1 MTSPSTI
8 RDLRAALEELEEKK
22 REIDEQYRNV
32 AAALRYFEESVQG
45 PRPQTE
51 EARPHC
57 IYPAASDEP
66 AATQRPRPRTEE
78 ASTSSLGDAVYQVLT
93 AERPLHRRQIY
104 ERLVEMGVS
113 VRGQTPVNSVGGR
126 LSSDPR
132 FKNVGGGVWD
142 LSEPPVQDERKGARV
157 RLEPSRVSN
166 LGDAIYEVL
175 TAERPLHRRQVHERL
190 VEMGMT
196 IPGQDPVNN
205 VGAHLSLDPRFMSVG
220 GGVWDLADPPER
232 DESGRPEPV
241 DFDDETDRP
250 GRVLEDDDDQYEGDE
265 EDSVPW

>member
-45 PRPQTE
+45 PRP
-51 EARPHC
+51 P
-57 IYPAASDEP
+57 
-66 AATQRPRPRTEE
+66 TEE
-78 ASTSSLGDAVYQVLT
+78 ASTSNLGDAIYEVLK
-93 AERPLHRRQIY
+93 EDRPLHRQQVY
-104 ERLVEMGVS
+104 GRLVEMGV
-113 VRGQTPVNSVGGR
+113 RVGGLPSVDSQ
-126 LSSDPR
+126 LSRDPR
-132 FKNVGGGVWD
+132 FRNVGKGMWD
-142 LSEPPVQDERKGARV
+142 LSEPPARDETESPDAVFKHIRTNSV
-157 RLEPSRVSN
+157 
-166 LGDAIYEVL
+166 GDAIYEVL

-196 IPGQDPVNN
+196 IPGRDPVNN
-205 VGAHLSLDPRFMSVG
+205 VGAHMSLDPRFMSVG

-250 GRVLEDDDDQYEGDE
+250 RRVLEDDDDQYEGDE